1 MWLPLIGCVKVL
13 MKLRVW
19 CWLFQHSR
27 LDIRVHIQLFIWLL
41 DRVSVLF
48 QIQTLMRCY
57 SCSAF
62 PGATGA
68 RCPGSSYEVD
78 EGVACT
84 VRALSDSTVV
94 YQVVHCSLSTWKYES
109 SKNNFRYFYA
119 PTLFC
124 LAGKCAQSHRLH
136 RWDGPSLQLLDR
148 QNIQTWQQQVGYKS
162 IKIINQSTINW

>member
-1 MWLPLIGCVKVL
+1 
-13 MKLRVW
+13 MKLSVW

-27 LDIRVHIQLFIWLL
+27 LDIRVPIQLFIWLL
-41 DRVSVLF
+41 DWVSVLF

-109 SKNNFRYFYA
+109 NKNNFRYYA
-119 PTLFC
+119 PTLFFLQGNVPKATGC
-124 LAGKCAQSHRLH
+124 TDEMVHHYNYLTDKTFRLGNSK
-136 RWDGPSLQLLDR
+136 WDKNQLRL
-148 QNIQTWQQQVGYKS
+148 
-162 IKIINQSTINW
+162 